1 MIQIRDDSEFLK
13 EYLRDESRLTGKADS
28 ISFPENQAEI
38 QEILKKHRAA
48 SVPVTVQGSRT
59 GITGGAVPLQ
69 GHILNLSRMNK
80 VLGLRRDQH
89 NDVFYLTVQPGLKLQ
104 ELVLILQ
111 TGQFNTT
118 DWDGESLAAL
128 ANLVQQGPY
137 FFPPDPTESTASLGG
152 MVACNASGARSFY
165 YGPTR
170 KYIEAIQVILA
181 DGSQLVLQRGKQ
193 RSHNG
198 HFSLNMQS
206 AAAGKNYT
214 ITDHI
219 PSYTRP
225 AGKNAA
231 GYFSGRDI
239 DLIDLFI
246 GSEGTLGIISQI
258 ELKLIPAP
266 TFIWS
271 GVFFFSKEKKAVEF
285 VNTLREDN
293 FLETQQTSSTHLA
306 AIEFF
311 DKRALD
317 LVCTLPGTE
326 YPHPPEAAAAALY
339 LEVHSNNEDDIG
351 DYFMH
356 VAEQLA
362 EKGEDPDLNWLAS
375 DRKQMKKLTDFRHAV
390 PEAVNL
396 LLDTYKKKHPQ
407 ITKLG
412 TDMAVSDEKLL
423 EVYNLYRSILDP
435 SGLDFTM
442 FGHIGDN
449 HLHVNIIPENGTE
462 YARGKLLYTEIAH
475 AVLAMG
481 GTISAEHGIGKLK
494 KELLKAMYGE
504 QGIAEMKELKQLL
517 DPRGI
522 LNQGNLW

>member
-1 MIQIRDDSEFLK
+1 
-13 EYLRDESRLTGKADS
+13 
-28 ISFPENQAEI
+28 
-38 QEILKKHRAA
+38 
-48 SVPVTVQGSRT
+48 
-59 GITGGAVPLQ
+59 
-69 GHILNLSRMNK
+69 
-80 VLGLRRDQH
+80 
-89 NDVFYLTVQPGLKLQ
+89 
-104 ELVLILQ
+104 
-111 TGQFNTT
+111 
-118 DWDGESLAAL
+118 
-128 ANLVQQGPY
+128 
-137 FFPPDPTESTASLGG
+137 
-152 MVACNASGARSFY
+152 
-165 YGPTR
+165 
-170 KYIEAIQVILA
+170 
-181 DGSQLVLQRGKQ
+181 
-193 RSHNG
+193 
-198 HFSLNMQS
+198 
-206 AAAGKNYT
+206 
-214 ITDHI
+214 
-219 PSYTRP
+219 
-225 AGKNAA
+225 
-231 GYFSGRDI
+231 
-239 DLIDLFI
+239 
-246 GSEGTLGIISQI
+246 
-258 ELKLIPAP
+258 
-266 TFIWS
+266 
-271 GVFFFSKEKKAVEF
+271 VEF

>member
-13 EYLRDESRLTGKADS
+13 EYLRDESRLMGKADS

-198 HFSLNMQS
+198 HLCSQPLQ
-206 AAAGKNYT
+206 AK
-214 ITDHI
+214 ITPSQTTSPHI
-219 PSYTRP
+219 RGLQVKTRP
-225 AGKNAA
+225 VIFPAG
-231 GYFSGRDI
+231 
-239 DLIDLFI
+239 
-246 GSEGTLGIISQI
+246 T
-258 ELKLIPAP
+258 
-266 TFIWS
+266 
-271 GVFFFSKEKKAVEF
+271 
-285 VNTLREDN
+285 
-293 FLETQQTSSTHLA
+293 
-306 AIEFF
+306 
-311 DKRALD
+311 
-317 LVCTLPGTE
+317 
-326 YPHPPEAAAAALY
+326 
-339 LEVHSNNEDDIG
+339 
-351 DYFMH
+351 
-356 VAEQLA
+356 
-362 EKGEDPDLNWLAS
+362 
-375 DRKQMKKLTDFRHAV
+375 
-390 PEAVNL
+390 
-396 LLDTYKKKHPQ
+396 
-407 ITKLG
+407 
-412 TDMAVSDEKLL
+412 
-423 EVYNLYRSILDP
+423 
-435 SGLDFTM
+435 
-442 FGHIGDN
+442 
-449 HLHVNIIPENGTE
+449 
-462 YARGKLLYTEIAH
+462 
-475 AVLAMG
+475 
-481 GTISAEHGIGKLK
+481 
-494 KELLKAMYGE
+494 
-504 QGIAEMKELKQLL
+504 
-517 DPRGI
+517 
-522 LNQGNLW
+522 